1 MKTICFMILALFF
14 TIVSYAQQ
22 TVSIHFVDA
31 ELGEGIPAVNLYPK
45 EDFRKGV
52 SADNNGR
59 LTLESDFINQ
69 YGQWIASSVG
79 YEKLKLQKSQ
89 LLKGGRVILSSQK
102 KALEEVV
109 IEADRMVAEEFT
121 VETINQIEIYTNP
134 SANADPLLAVNTMPS
149 STTTDES
156 ASISLRGS
164 SPLETGI
171 FFNGVPIY
179 NAVKFAQ
186 LNGIGTFS
194 IFNTNLIDEV
204 HVFPGNPPLEYGN
217 VSSGMIA
224 LETSNTF
231 APVSQTQII
240 ASLAS
245 FGIAHS
251 QPLGEK
257 AGLTLFSNYQPS
269 GLIKGL
275 NSEALDEI
283 ESFNS
288 LDAGVYLHIKP
299 GKRFTLKSFIY
310 GLQESYQFN
319 FRSPSFQGLLD
330 QNAGRLFTVNNLV
343 YQWGDQSI
351 SINTGHGANAIGY
364 QFSQFDI
371 EQPEQYAYYNLNYQ
385 LSKERWDLKT
395 GVSFDQQRYNFSG
408 VYPRYSYAMGP
419 NHPAMED
426 AYHRKIT
433 IPEAYV
439 YWKRYLSKKLIL
451 GTGYRKSLGKV
462 EEEDYL
468 GRQFN
473 AFYKPNDRWE
483 FIFGVGDYHRTIVD
497 RNTLETI
504 FFDSEQIS
512 IDAKWSRANN
522 SAQVSLFHKKTTR
535 NQVSQELAGVE
546 LFADLKISNRLQST
560 LSFTY
565 LHGFNNH
572 EHEAR
577 SMQWDNSVNYFAR
590 WETAF
595 DAGHGWRVNSILNV
609 REGNGYFEV
618 EDAIFN
624 AGLQAFEP
632 DFSRARS
639 QFLPYRNFS
648 LSVSKIQPIGESMS
662 LVVFANMNN
671 VFDFKNSRDII
682 FNEDYSQSEKAN
694 FSRRLVYLGFSVN
707 F

>member
-1 MKTICFMILALFF
+1 MKSISLIIIALCFAM
-14 TIVSYAQQ
+14 VSHAQQ
-22 TVSIHFVDA
+22 TVSIHFVDG
-31 ELGEGIPAVNLYPK
+31 ELAEGIPAVNLYPK

-52 SADNNGR
+52 SADYNGLIT
-59 LTLESDFINQ
+59 LTADFINQ
-69 YGQWIASSVG
+69 YEQWVASSVG
-79 YEKLKLQKSQ
+79 YDKLTLDKNT
-89 LLKGGRVILSSQK
+89 LLKGGTIRLFTQK
-102 KALEEVV
+102 QALAEVV

-134 SANADPLLAVNTMPS
+134 AANADPLLAVNTMPS

-231 APVSQTQII
+231 APVSQTQVI

-251 QPLGEK
+251 QPLGKK
-257 AGLTLFSNYQPS
+257 AGITLFSNYQPS
-269 GLIKGL
+269 GIIKGL
-275 NSEALDEI
+275 NEEALQEI

-288 LDAGVYLHIKP
+288 LDAGVYIHARP
-299 GKRFTLKSFIY
+299 GKRLTLKSFTY
-310 GLQESYQFN
+310 GLNESYQFN
-319 FRSPSFQGLLD
+319 FRSPSFHGMLD
-330 QNAGRLFTVNNLV
+330 QNAGRFFTVNNLI
-343 YQWGDQSI
+343 YQWSDHSL
-351 SINTGHGANAIGY
+351 SVNTGHGANTIGY

-371 EQPEQYAYYNLNYQ
+371 DQPEQYAYYNLNYQ
-385 LSKERWDLKT
+385 LSKERWDLK
-395 GVSFDQQRYNFSG
+395 GGISYDRQGYDFSG
-408 VYPRYSYAMGP
+408 TFPTYSFAMAAH
-419 NHPAMED
+419 HPASRES
-426 AYHRKIT
+426 YRREIS
-433 IPEAYV
+433 IPEAYL
-439 YWKRYLSKKLIL
+439 YWKRYLSKKLVL
-451 GTGYRKSLGKV
+451 GTGYRKSLGQV
-462 EEEDYL
+462 EGEDYL
-468 GRQFN
+468 SRQFN
-473 AFYKPNDRWE
+473 VFYKPNDQWE

-504 FFDSEQIS
+504 FFDSEQVS
-512 IDAKWSRANN
+512 IDAKWSRANTK
-522 SAQVSLFHKKTTR
+522 AQVSLFHKKTTR
-535 NQVSQELAGVE
+535 NHAPQELAGLE
-546 LFADLKISNRLQST
+546 LFTDFKISNRLQST

-565 LHGFNNH
+565 LHDFTNH
-572 EHEAR
+572 SLESYA
-577 SMQWDNSVNYFAR
+577 MQWDDAVNFFAR

-595 DAGHGWRVNSILNV
+595 DAGNGWRINSILNL
-609 REGNGYFEV
+609 REGNGYFDV
-618 EDAIFN
+618 ADASFN
-624 AGLQAFEP
+624 TGLQVFEP
-632 DFSRARS
+632 DFNSETS
-639 QFLPYRNFS
+639 QFVPYRNFS
-648 LSVSKIQPIGESMS
+648 ISVSKIQPIGEKMS

-671 VFDFKNSRDII
+671 VFDFKNPRDII
-682 FNEDYSQSEKAN
+682 FNEDYSQSEKAY
-694 FSRRLVYLGFSVN
+694 FSRRLIYLGFSMN